1 MKRTFTIVLTA
12 GAILFLGV
20 VLPGE
25 ALAKYRCKDF
35 QTCEEAMKALKA
47 GVTYLDRDGDGVPCE
62 SLCRK

>member
-1 MKRTFTIVLTA
+1 MKRTFTIVLIA
-12 GAILFLGV
+12 GSILFLGV

-35 QTCEEAMKALKA
+35 LTCEEHMKAPKA
-47 GVTYLDRDGDGVPCE
+47 GATCLDRDGDCIPCE

>member
-1 MKRTFTIVLTA
+1 MKRTFTIVLIA
-12 GAILFLGV
+12 GSILFLGV

-47 GVTYLDRDGDGVPCE
+47 GATYLDRDGDGVPCK